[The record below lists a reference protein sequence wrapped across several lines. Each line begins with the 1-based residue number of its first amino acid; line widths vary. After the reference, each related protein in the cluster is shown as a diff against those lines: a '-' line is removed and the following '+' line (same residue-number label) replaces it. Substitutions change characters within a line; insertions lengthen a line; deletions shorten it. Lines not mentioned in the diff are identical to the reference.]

1 MAFKI
6 SKNTKIKKIR
16 DIYFGEYRNYGEV
29 EVQIPEGITNI
40 RSYAFEDCPN
50 LETVYC
56 PKSLKHIDEKA
67 FYDCP
72 NLKKVILQDDSQIV
86 NLRITA
92 SLDAIKLGPSHILGD
107 SVKKGIRLKSNRN
120 HFRIKKLSH

>member
-6 SKNTKIKKIR
+6 SKNTKIKKIQY
-16 DIYFGEYRNYGEV
+16 IYPGEYRDYQDV
-29 EVQIPEGITNI
+29 EVKISEGVTNI

-56 PKSLKHIDEKA
+56 PKSLKRIEENA

-72 NLKKVILQDDSQIV
+72 KLKEVILQDDGQIV
-86 NLRITA
+86 SHHITA
-92 SLDAIKLGPSHILGD
+92 SLDVIRSGPSYILGD
-107 SVKKGIRLKSNRN
+107 SVRKGYLIEIEPYPL
-120 HFRIKKLSH
+120 

>member
-1 MAFKI
+1 MAKLI
-6 SKNTKIKKIR
+6 SSKNKIKPIT
-16 DIYFGEYRNYGEV
+16 DILSGEYRGYGEV
-29 EVQIPEGITNI
+29 EVEIPEGITNI

-56 PKSLKHIDEKA
+56 PKSLERIDEKA

-72 NLKKVILQDDSQIV
+72 NLKKVILQDDGQIV

-92 SLDAIKLGPSHILGD
+92 PLDVIKSGPSHILGD
-107 SVKKGIRLKSNRN
+107 SVRKGYLIEIEPKP
-120 HFRIKKLSH
+120 F

>member
-6 SKNTKIKKIR
+6 SKNTKINKIR
-16 DIYFGEYRNYGEV
+16 DIYSGEFRCYQDV
-29 EVQIPEGITNI
+29 EVTISEGITNI

-56 PKSLKHIDEKA
+56 PKSLKRIDENA

-72 NLKKVILQDDSQIV
+72 KLKEVILQEDGQIV

-92 SLDAIKLGPSHILGD
+92 PLDVIKLGPSHILGD
-107 SVKKGIRLKSNRN
+107 SVRKGYLIEIEPKP
-120 HFRIKKLSH
+120 F

>member
-6 SKNTKIKKIR
+6 SKNTKINKIR
-16 DIYFGEYRNYGEV
+16 DIYSGEYRDYGEV
-29 EVQIPEGITNI
+29 EVEIPEGITNI

-56 PKSLKHIDEKA
+56 PKSLKRIEENA

-72 NLKKVILQDDSQIV
+72 KLKEVILQDDGQIV

-92 SLDAIKLGPSHILGD
+92 SLDVLKSGPSHILGD
-107 SVKKGIRLKSNRN
+107 SVRKGYLIEIEPKP
-120 HFRIKKLSH
+120 F